1 MAQLPKLAMA
11 EYKVE
16 TCKSTDNRFVNF
28 FEVETHEEQ
37 TFRWSK
43 PVAMMRLEIPVDHYE
58 VHIETANLRGD
69 PSSFHFD
76 LFWNGHKLR
85 KRDLQIRGGKISFAV
100 NRNQC
105 VSDREQR
112 LTIACK
118 PLKAEQGRRH
128 LGLPVCW
135 VQLTRRPD
143 LFNNHWS
150 GESQTLDLSWNDTSM
165 PLGLKQLLGKKTPE
179 PHVPIWQIDL
189 PPLMAILPESAGET
203 SEEKPPAIET
213 VIVSPVEINAR
224 HGTGLLMRYTIEDFS
239 TVATVISRRAYNGD
253 RVRSA
258 NHFELPDDEL
268 SRHEIYQH
276 VLQWFAQSPPVRAY
290 VVPYFESDML
300 IANALKDLFGTQ
312 ICLHIMDDN
321 CLFSDQIP
329 TKLVEETIRK
339 SDICFVISPE
349 MRTAYQQRFG
359 MKLWVLPPVVPEEL
373 ISKHLLQPSGCT
385 SSSKNLS
392 TASHP
397 PQPSKTV
404 TKRTHRPSE
413 SRGILI
419 GNIWDREWLELLK
432 STVRESGC
440 EIDWYSNNLEAVH
453 LKDSAES
460 LDEHGIFLQP
470 ALWGPDLVEEL
481 RHRPFALMPSGLL
494 AGGEEMQESIARLS
508 LPSRIPFL
516 TATAQL
522 PVIVMGSQETAAA
535 KFIERFGLGEV
546 IDYDGRQFAEAVTN
560 ILQPER
566 QSAIRQRAQQLA
578 PTFSAKESGQWM
590 WQSLEKQMPVDNR
603 FETLFAIQDN
613 EFAYF
618 MDAEPPQTI
627 HWSSKNVWVM
637 LQRLAHLGV
646 KPDRVIDIGASTGVW
661 SWTAAHVFPEAK
673 YVLIDPLMSRYE
685 AKHQRFYLQG
695 IAQHELIEAALSN
708 QTGQTEILVSDDLY
722 GSSLIN
728 VDTQIRSTHSTQV
741 EVLRLDDLAREKG
754 WSEKTVVKLDV
765 QYAEHLVID
774 GGLDF
779 IDKHVDAL
787 ILELSL
793 EREHPRAKT
802 YIEMVQMMRDLGY
815 ELVDEMEGWRN
826 PSTGRLEQKDSVF
839 VRSSLMQGRQAA

>member
-1 MAQLPKLAMA
+1 MAQLPKLTMA
-11 EYKVE
+11 EYKIE
-16 TCKSTDNRFVNF
+16 TSKSIDNRFVNF
-28 FEVETHEEQ
+28 FEVETQDEQ

-43 PVAMMRLEIPVDHYE
+43 PVAMLRLEIPVDHYE
-58 VHIETANLRGD
+58 LHIETANLRGD
-69 PSSFHFD
+69 PNSFHFD
-76 LFWNGHKLR
+76 LYWNGHKLR
-85 KRDLQIRGGKISFAV
+85 KRDLQIQGGKISFAV

-135 VQLTRRPD
+135 VHLTRRPD
-143 LFNNHWS
+143 LFNNSWS
-150 GESQTLDLSWNDTSM
+150 EGGRTLDLSWNDTSISR
-165 PLGLKQLLGKKTPE
+165 GLKRLLGKKTPE

-189 PPLMAILPESAGET
+189 PPLMAIPPLPANNIP
-203 SEEKPPAIET
+203 EEKPPSIET

-224 HGTGLLMRYTIEDFS
+224 HGTGLLMSYTIEDFS

-258 NHFELPDDEL
+258 AHFELPKDKL
-268 SRHEIYQH
+268 SRHEIYRY
-276 VLQWFAQSPPVRAY
+276 VLQWFAKSPPARAY

-329 TKLVEETIRK
+329 SKTVEEAIRK
-339 SDICFVISPE
+339 SDICFAISPE

-373 ISKHLLQPSGCT
+373 ISKDLLRPNGFVHST
-385 SSSKNLS
+385 RNLS
-392 TASHP
+392 TAGRTTRSLKTDQKPSH
-397 PQPSKTV
+397 QPS
-404 TKRTHRPSE
+404 E
-413 SRGILI
+413 QRGILI

-453 LKDSAES
+453 LKESAKS

-470 ALWGPDLVEEL
+470 ALWGPNLVQEL
-481 RHRPFALMPSGLL
+481 RNRPFALMPSGSLS
-494 AGGEEMQESIARLS
+494 GEGELQESIARLS

-522 PVIVMGSQETAAA
+522 PIIVMGNRETAAA
-535 KFIERFGLGEV
+535 KFVNRFSLGDI
-546 IDYDGRQFAEAVTN
+546 IDYDGKQFAKAVTN
-560 ILQPER
+560 IMQPER
-566 QSAIRQRAQQLA
+566 QVAIRQRAQQLA
-578 PTFSAKESGQWM
+578 QTFSAKEIGQWM
-590 WQSLEKQMPVDNR
+590 WESLKKQMPVDNR
-603 FETLFAIQDN
+603 FEALFAIQDS

-627 HWSSKNVWVM
+627 HWSSKNVWIM

-646 KPDRVIDIGASTGVW
+646 KPERVIDIGASTGVW
-661 SWTAAHVFPEAK
+661 SWTASHVFPDAK

-685 AKHQRFYLQG
+685 AKHRQYYLQG
-695 IAQHELIEAALSN
+695 IAHHELIEAALSN

-728 VDTQIRSTHSTQV
+728 VDTQIRSTHTSQV
-741 EVLRLDDLAREKG
+741 EVLRLDDLAREKS
-754 WSEKTVVKLDV
+754 WTEKTVVKLDV

-793 EREHPRAKT
+793 EREHPHAKT
-802 YIEMVQMMRDLGY
+802 YVEMVQMMRDLGY

-839 VRSSLMQGRQAA
+839 VRSSLMQGRKAA